1 MVAAFFDSIPA
12 MILLTGVLVG
22 AAAALP
28 GVFLVLRGNAMLTD
42 AISHSIVFGV
52 IMVWLLTR
60 ELSGPV
66 QLIGAGLTGVL
77 TVALTEA
84 LTRTGLVRTDAAI
97 GLVFSMLFAAGIL
110 LIAIF
115 ARQVHLHADTILLGE
130 IGFVWMRTTPVM
142 GIAVPVSV
150 LMLGVVLVLNLAF
163 VVLFWKELKLATFD
177 PALAAA
183 LGFAPATL
191 HYTLLTLTSVT
202 AVAAFDAVGPVLF
215 IAFVIVPPATALL
228 MTRRLALIVPL
239 AIALATLASVSGYVL
254 ADHWNVAI
262 GGMMATMTGVLFV
275 AVLSARALKRQLQ
288 HRRAVPDDPAPRP

>member
-1 MVAAFFDSIPA
+1 MLAALFDSIPA
-12 MILLTGVLVG
+12 MIVLTGVLVG

-84 LTRTGLVRTDAAI
+84 LTRTGLVKTDAAI
-97 GLVFSMLFAAGIL
+97 GLVFSMLFATGIL
-110 LIAIF
+110 LIGIF

-130 IGFVWMRTTPVM
+130 IGFVWMRTTPVL
-142 GIAVPVSV
+142 GVAVPVSMV
-150 LMLGVVLVLNLAF
+150 MLGVVLVLNLVF

-183 LGFAPATL
+183 LGLAPAAL

-239 AIALATLASVSGYVL
+239 AAALSTIACVSGYFL
-254 ADHWNVAI
+254 AVHWNVAI

-275 AVLSARALKRQLQ
+275 MVLSMRALKRQLQ
-288 HRRAVPDDPAPRP
+288 HRRPVPGNPAPWP